1 MPTKRTPVSR
11 PGRRRF
17 SPRAIALFRELQ
29 ECDEADE
36 PRVERELNA
45 ELALRPWEGY
55 WPRPIGS
62 PADER
67 AVRLWKELEEAAART
82 RMEKTHEHR

>member
-1 MPTKRTPVSR
+1 MPTKRTPISR
-11 PGRRRF
+11 RARRRF

-36 PRVERELNA
+36 RRIERELTA
-45 ELALRPWEGY
+45 ELNLKPWEAL
-55 WPRPIGS
+55 WAEPIGS

-67 AVRLWKELEEAAART
+67 AIALWKQLEEAA
-82 RMEKTHEHR
+82 RM